1 MIIRAMNDG
10 LAHVKRFIQ
19 AYNLGRTIHTSHIE
33 RWFGSLR
40 NSVGC
45 LRRRSRCPVRSSGRL
60 EEKAWIFASLY
71 NWVLPHSSLSKG
83 CFKCTPAM
91 VAGLIDRPL
100 TYREYVYLPVHRDD
114 SLVRKIEKKK
124 EQMQS
129 TEMIRAAKRSAKPPP
144 DEEILWSEEV
154 A

>member
-1 MIIRAMNDG
+1 
-10 LAHVKRFIQ
+10 
-19 AYNLGRTIHTSHIE
+19 
-33 RWFGSLR
+33 
-40 NSVGC
+40 
-45 LRRRSRCPVRSSGRL
+45 
-60 EEKAWIFASLY
+60 
-71 NWVLPHSSLSKG
+71 
-83 CFKCTPAM
+83 M